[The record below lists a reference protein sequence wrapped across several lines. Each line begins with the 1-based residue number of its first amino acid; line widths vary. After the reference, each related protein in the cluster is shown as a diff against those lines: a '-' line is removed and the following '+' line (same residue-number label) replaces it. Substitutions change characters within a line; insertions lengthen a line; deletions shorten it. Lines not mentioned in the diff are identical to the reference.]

1 MSFQNN
7 NDINTLTENQNH
19 ALSTIR
25 RMLASKTSYDMLP
38 VSFKL
43 VVFDTTLSVK
53 RSLNLLL
60 QHNIVSAPLWDAK
73 SSRFAGLLT
82 TADFI
87 NIIKYYFSNPDR
99 LEIVESM
106 TLGGLEQMEK
116 SIGTQSM
123 DMISIHPSKPLFDAC
138 LKMLDS
144 RSGRIPLIDQDEN
157 TGREIIVSVLTQY
170 RILKFIALNCRE
182 THLLQIPI
190 SNLGIISSENIHSC
204 QMTTP
209 VIEVID
215 YLTQHKVSSIPIV
228 DENGV
233 LINVYEAVDVLSLIK
248 GGIYNDLSLSVG
260 ETLLRRSETFEG
272 VCTCTPNDKLS
283 NIMNTVRRASVHR
296 FFVVDDHYKLLGVMS
311 LSDILRYLLLC
322 ETPNTGV

>member
-1 MSFQNN
+1 MNYQNEEE
-7 NDINTLTENQNH
+7 IKALIENQNVGL
-19 ALSTIR
+19 AAIR
-25 RMLASKTSYDMLP
+25 RMLGSKTSYDMLP

-53 RSLNLLL
+53 RALNLLL

-73 SSRFAGLLT
+73 TSKFAGLLT
-82 TADFI
+82 TGDFI

-99 LEIVESM
+99 LEIVDTM
-106 TLGGLEQMEK
+106 TLGGLEELERT
-116 SIGTQSM
+116 IGAPSM
-123 DMISIHPSKPLFDAC
+123 DTISIHPSKPLFDAC
-138 LKMLDS
+138 LKMLES
-144 RSGRIPLIDQDEN
+144 RSGRIPLIDQDEGTN
-157 TGREIIVSVLTQY
+157 REIVVSVLTQY

-190 SNLGIISSENIHSC
+190 SELGIISTDNIHSC

-209 VIEVID
+209 VIDVID
-215 YLTQHKVSSIPIV
+215 CLTQEKLSSIPIV

-233 LINVYEAVDVLSLIK
+233 LINVYEAVDVLGLIK

-260 ETLLRRSETFEG
+260 ETLLRRSENFEG

-296 FFVVDDHYKLLGVMS
+296 FFVVDDNYKLLGVLS
-311 LSDILRYLLLC
+311 LSDILKYLLLGGS
-322 ETPNTGV
+322 TNSPL